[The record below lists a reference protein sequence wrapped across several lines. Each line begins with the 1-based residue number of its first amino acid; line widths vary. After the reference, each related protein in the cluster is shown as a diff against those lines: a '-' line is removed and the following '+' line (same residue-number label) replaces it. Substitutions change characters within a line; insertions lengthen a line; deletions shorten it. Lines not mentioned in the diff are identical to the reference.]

1 MSTEEQQ
8 RQQAEAA
15 DRSNRI
21 LSELSS
27 TMVGLFKEQFGR
39 GPTKART
46 RWAGPDVL
54 VTILEDTLTPA
65 ERNMVRM
72 GEHGRLRDTRTFL
85 QYATLAEFCAP
96 VERLTGRKV
105 KAFLSAVDTE
115 VDGMC
120 AETFVLHPVGYD
132 GPSRIDAPDGGPGR
146 S

>member
-1 MSTEEQQ
+1 MSSVTDSD
-8 RQQAEAA
+8 RPSRAAEDGPSILAA
-15 DRSNRI
+15 VSN
-21 LSELSS
+21 E
-27 TMVGLFKEQFGR
+27 MVALFKQQFGR
-39 GPTKART
+39 GPTRARASWSGEDT
-46 RWAGPDVL
+46 LTVVL
-54 VTILEDTLTPA
+54 EETLTPA

>member
-1 MSTEEQQ
+1 MSTEEQ

-15 DRSNRI
+15 DRSNKI

-27 TMVGLFKEQFGR
+27 TMVGLFKDQFGR

-72 GEHGRLRDTRTFL
+72 GAHQRLRDTRMYF
-85 QYATLAEFCAP
+85 QYATVREFCEP

-105 KAFLSAVDTE
+105 RSFHSSTDTE
-115 VDGMC
+115 VDGMSV
-120 AETFVLHPVGYD
+120 ELFVLHPAGYD
-132 GPSRIDAPDGGPGR
+132 GPSRTESAAL
-146 S
+146 